1 MTEVMIYEK
10 PRSLAERIVSGSIT
24 LGLVAMGIW
33 FSAEQGGAW
42 ALITALALL
51 AFLVAK
57 TQCGARPRLLMV
69 SSKQQAIQWAES
81 LPDDKA
87 AKDIYDAV

>member
-24 LGLVAMGIW
+24 LGLLGLGIW

-42 ALITALALL
+42 TLITALALL
-51 AFLVAK
+51 VFLVAK